1 MHYIIEVKHLSR
13 QHLILTQHQCTK
25 HFYNTIHTLITAAHY
40 TEYNKTKYNWQ
51 SINHH
56 TEKVFS
62 LATHQYYN
70 EEHDNCILFFKSRDV
85 ETNLGPLEAK
95 FQKVEY
101 LNTNNKEFCISKTFR
116 LNYQAIRPK
125 LQEGERVI
133 TMNDHRIK
141 VFFLPFL
148 YTDCDC
154 DFRDNKINSC
164 NERTLKKC
172 SISDPS
178 TMTYVLLNKHLNGAL
193 CGGCMKDS

>member
-1 MHYIIEVKHLSR
+1 MHYIIEVKHLS
-13 QHLILTQHQCTK
+13 HLNIHKPLNLTQHQCTK

-95 FQKVEY
+95 FQKVTVILEI
-101 LNTNNKEFCISKTFR
+101 T
-116 LNYQAIRPK
+116 K
-125 LQEGERVI
+125 LTRAMRELSRNVASQ
-133 TMNDHRIK
+133 
-141 VFFLPFL
+141 
-148 YTDCDC
+148 
-154 DFRDNKINSC
+154 
-164 NERTLKKC
+164 TL
-172 SISDPS
+172 
-178 TMTYVLLNKHLNGAL
+178 AQ
-193 CGGCMKDS
+193 